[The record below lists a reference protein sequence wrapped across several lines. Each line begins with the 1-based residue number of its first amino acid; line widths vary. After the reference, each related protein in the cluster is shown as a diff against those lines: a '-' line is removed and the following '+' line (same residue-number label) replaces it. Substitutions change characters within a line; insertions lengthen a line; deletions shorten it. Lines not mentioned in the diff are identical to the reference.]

1 MRRLAI
7 FALLTVFL
15 LSALGPTAL
24 ALEVCYPASIIQSD
38 DGSEIRKTY
47 DLGPEDDPGG
57 IPRSDFEQNGWSYSL
72 TDLLKQETPEYQER
86 EYTETVTVTSKKKDT
101 ESVLALLPQEKEF
114 VTDDGLSGVLALQ
127 LSTVRI
133 EEAGYGTS
141 TKTVT
146 ATRRYPNLAGQD
158 TEYIPKTIDEGGRTM
173 KLKDIS
179 WQTENTSSVDGYAIG
194 DRYTAVATY
203 TGTATSTY
211 VTGYNV
217 TADYTGT
224 VSRIA
229 LDRIRYV
236 AIFERVNYIPDILL
250 DEPDEPDPVGE
261 WDIPSEPDEPDPIPE
276 PEPVRSTPGFQI
288 KWAYILVPLGIIAA
302 AGGGIGLALFL
313 KRRSENGEEDSP

>member
-1 MRRLAI
+1 MKRIAI
-7 FALLTVFL
+7 LALLAVFL

-24 ALEVCYPASIIQSD
+24 ALEVCYPTSIVQSD

-47 DLGPEDDPGG
+47 DLDPEDDPGG
-57 IPRSDFEQNGWSYSL
+57 IPRSDFEQNGWNYSL
-72 TDLLKQETPEYQER
+72 TDLLRQETPEYQER
-86 EYTETVTVTSKKKDT
+86 EHTETVSVTSKKKDM

-114 VTDDGLSGVLALQ
+114 VTEDGLSGVLTLQ
-127 LSTVRI
+127 LSSVRI
-133 EEAGYGTS
+133 EEAGYGKS

-146 ATRRYPNLAGQD
+146 TTRRYPNLAGQD

-179 WQTENTSSVDGYAIG
+179 WQTDNTASVDGYAMG

-203 TGTATSTY
+203 TGTATSSY

-217 TADYTGT
+217 TADYTGK

-229 LDRIRYV
+229 LDRVRYV
-236 AIFERVNYIPDILL
+236 AIFERTIYV
-250 DEPDEPDPVGE
+250 PDEPELPSELDVPTDPVIE
-261 WDIPSEPDEPDPIPE
+261 PTRNPS
-276 PEPVRSTPGFQI
+276 SFHMN
-288 KWAYILVPLGIIAA
+288 WAYILVPLGVIAA

-313 KRRSENGEEDSP
+313 KRRSEHGEEDSE

>member
-1 MRRLAI
+1 MKRIAI
-7 FALLTVFL
+7 LALLTVFL

-24 ALEVCYPASIIQSD
+24 ALGVCYPTSIVQSD

-57 IPRSDFEQNGWSYSL
+57 IPRSDFEQNGWNYSL

-86 EYTETVTVTSKKKDT
+86 EHTETVSVTSKKKDM

-114 VTDDGLSGVLALQ
+114 VTEDGLSGILTLQ
-127 LSTVRI
+127 LSSVRI
-133 EEAGYGTS
+133 EEAGYGKS

-146 ATRRYPNLAGQD
+146 TTRRYPNLAGQD

-179 WQTENTSSVDGYAIG
+179 WQTDNTASVDGYAMG

-203 TGTATSTY
+203 TGTATSSY

-229 LDRIRYV
+229 LDRVRYV
-236 AIFERVNYIPDILL
+236 DRKSV
-250 DEPDEPDPVGE
+250 V
-261 WDIPSEPDEPDPIPE
+261 
-276 PEPVRSTPGFQI
+276 
-288 KWAYILVPLGIIAA
+288 
-302 AGGGIGLALFL
+302 
-313 KRRSENGEEDSP
+313 

>member
-1 MRRLAI
+1 MKRIAI
-7 FALLTVFL
+7 LALLTVFL

-24 ALEVCYPASIIQSD
+24 ALGVCYPTSIVQSD

-57 IPRSDFEQNGWSYSL
+57 IPRSDFEQNGWNYSL

-86 EYTETVTVTSKKKDT
+86 EHTETVSVTSKKKDM

-114 VTDDGLSGVLALQ
+114 VTEDGLSGILTLQ
-127 LSTVRI
+127 LSSVRI
-133 EEAGYGTS
+133 EESGYGKS

-146 ATRRYPNLAGQD
+146 TTRRYPNLAGQD

-179 WQTENTSSVDGYAIG
+179 WQTDNTASVDGYAMG

-203 TGTATSTY
+203 TGTATGSY

-217 TADYTGT
+217 TADYTGK

-229 LDRIRYV
+229 LDRVRYV
-236 AIFERVNYIPDILL
+236 AIFERTTYV
-250 DEPDEPDPVGE
+250 PDEPELLGELDIPTDPV
-261 WDIPSEPDEPDPIPE
+261 I
-276 PEPVRSTPGFQI
+276 EPVRNPSSYHMN
-288 KWAYILVPLGIIAA
+288 WAYILVPLGVIAT

-313 KRRSENGEEDSP
+313 KRRSETGEEDSE

>member
-1 MRRLAI
+1 MKRIAI
-7 FALLTVFL
+7 LALLTVFL

-24 ALEVCYPASIIQSD
+24 ALEVCYPTSIVQSD

-57 IPRSDFEQNGWSYSL
+57 IPRSDFEQNGWNYSL

-86 EYTETVTVTSKKKDT
+86 EHTETVNVTSKKKHM

-114 VTDDGLSGVLALQ
+114 VTEDGLSGILTLQ
-127 LSTVRI
+127 LSSVRI
-133 EEAGYGTS
+133 EEAGYGKS

-146 ATRRYPNLAGQD
+146 TTRRYPNLAGQD

-179 WQTENTSSVDGYAIG
+179 WQTDNTASVDGYAMG

-203 TGTATSTY
+203 TGTATSSY

-217 TADYTGT
+217 TADYTGK

-229 LDRIRYV
+229 LDRVRYV
-236 AIFERVNYIPDILL
+236 AIFERTTYV
-250 DEPDEPDPVGE
+250 PDEPELPGE
-261 WDIPSEPDEPDPIPE
+261 LDIPTAPVI
-276 PEPVRSTPGFQI
+276 EPVRNPSSYHMN
-288 KWAYILVPLGIIAA
+288 WAYILVPLGVIAA

-313 KRRSENGEEDSP
+313 KRRSETGEEDTE